1 MGILYKFILFALTI
15 SSFTLNANVDCGLA
29 TSEGMSI
36 DTCTNITINDKM
48 RKCCHVAYSAK
59 NGTSYAKCKIIEMTD
74 YGMKVFKHTLDNY
87 KNIDIQC
94 NQQYIN
100 VNVLLIILFVFYFL

>member
-1 MGILYKFILFALTI
+1 MRIFYKFILFAITI
-15 SSFTLNANVDCGLA
+15 TSFALNANIDCGLA

-36 DTCTNITINDKM
+36 DTCTSIKINDKM

-74 YGMKVFKHTLDNY
+74 FGMKLFKHTLANY

-94 NQQYIN
+94 SQKYLNA
-100 VNVLLIILFVFYFL
+100 NVLLIMLFVFYLF